1 MRTLNLVG
9 ESLPSGSPVQVGEL
23 VDLIPLDPRHGVF
36 PNLVMTPLMALLHAT
51 RASGLG
57 LAEIYE
63 QVQELLE
70 NGTRR
75 RFNAF
80 EKDMEY
86 PNNPEF
92 EILSST
98 AERLSGMKPAQEL
111 WALFGYQ
118 TIFGIVRW
126 LLTGEGRASKRQ
138 IRKFAMRFLASAAEG
153 WSERTALPRAIPKNM
168 SAQEGYMHRL
178 CTGEDGDGSGVVA
191 MLRNAI
197 SKHPADPA
205 KTEEILCKL
214 RAFVPLLH
222 NEAYQLTP
230 YGVGQANFMLCE
242 NWVLNTGR
250 HPEELYWQAMG
261 RSLLKRMLV
270 TTVPTP

>member
-1 MRTLNLVG
+1 MRSLNLVG

-23 VDLIPLDPRHGVF
+23 VGLIPLDPRHGVF
-36 PNLVMTPLMALLHAT
+36 PNLVMTPLMSLLHAT
-51 RASGLG
+51 RASGLDI
-57 LAEIYE
+57 AETYR
-63 QVQELLE
+63 QVQELLDD
-70 NGTRR
+70 GTTR

-80 EKDMEY
+80 KKDGEY
-86 PNNPEF
+86 PTNPEF

-98 AERLSGMKPAQEL
+98 ARRLSDMRPAQEL

-118 TIFGIVRW
+118 TIFGVVRW
-126 LLTGEGRASKRQ
+126 LLTGEARASKRQ
-138 IRKFAMRFLASAAEG
+138 IRKFAMRFLASAAGG
-153 WSERTALPRAIPKNM
+153 WIERTMLPRAIPKNM

-178 CTGEDGDGSGVVA
+178 CTDEDGDGSGVVA

-197 SKHPADPA
+197 SENATDPA
-205 KTEEILCKL
+205 KSEEILDKL

-242 NWVLNTGR
+242 NWVLNSGR
-250 HPEELYWQAMG
+250 HPEELYWRAMG
-261 RSLLKRMLV
+261 RSLLKRMVV
-270 TTVPTP
+270 TAVPTP